1 MDNVMGGGA
10 GDKVFSKVRGDPPPN
25 THLCRL
31 GFLQEHC
38 QLWVNYSLGE
48 KAAEA
53 GLLGGELTPRLSW
66 GNSRIPT
73 EAGVRRD
80 SPL

>member
-1 MDNVMGGGA
+1 MNNVMGGGQVTRFSPRSGGIPHPTHTCA
-10 GDKVFSKVRGDPPPN
+10 GWDSSKN
-25 THLCRL
+25 IA
-31 GFLQEHC
+31 E
-38 QLWVNYSLGE
+38 LWVNYSLGE